1 MTIDTSTWQKIE
13 FGDIARNLTTAVKD
27 PLLEGIERYVGLEH
41 IEPGNIHIKS
51 WGNVVDGTTFTR
63 VFYKGQV
70 LFGKRRAY
78 QRKAAIAEFDG
89 ICSGDILV
97 FKANEM
103 YVVSELLPF
112 IVQSDKFFDYA
123 IKTSAGS
130 LSPRTKFKD
139 LAKLKFKLPPLDEQ
153 KRLAGLLW
161 SVDEVIKAYRKT
173 VGLLRMSLQ
182 VFMDDLIKE
191 PDENSAKLR
200 DFVMIE
206 KGLTYSSNDYGDEK
220 IGEIL
225 INLKCFV
232 KFGGFNKDGIKFYK
246 GEYEDKYILENND
259 LIIANTDVTRNG
271 DVVGYPV
278 IVPDFGNR
286 VVLFTMDVS
295 RLKIKNKDQMTAG
308 YLFYLL
314 RTRWAHWYMYSHS
327 SGTTVL
333 HLNVNSVNELPI
345 PKVNIIVQKNIV
357 NKLKAIEKNIEKYQ
371 NLAETAN
378 HIQKQ
383 IINQLFGGI
392 L

>member
-1 MTIDTSTWQKIE
+1 MTIDTSTWQKYE

-51 WGNVVDGTTFTR
+51 WGNVADGTTFTK
-63 VFYKGQV
+63 VFHQGQV

-78 QRKAAIAEFDG
+78 QRKVAIAEFDG

-97 FKANEM
+97 FKANEK

-153 KRLAGLLW
+153 KRLADLLW

-173 VGLLRMSLQ
+173 MGLLRMSLQ

-191 PDENSAKLR
+191 PNENSAKLR

-246 GEYEDKYILENND
+246 GKYEDKYILESND
-259 LIIANTDVTRNG
+259 LIIANTDITRNG

-295 RLKIKNKDQMTAG
+295 RLKIKNKDQMIAR

-357 NKLKAIEKNIEKYQ
+357 NKLKSIEKNIEKYQ

-383 IINQLFGGI
+383 IINQLFGRKP
-392 L
+392 